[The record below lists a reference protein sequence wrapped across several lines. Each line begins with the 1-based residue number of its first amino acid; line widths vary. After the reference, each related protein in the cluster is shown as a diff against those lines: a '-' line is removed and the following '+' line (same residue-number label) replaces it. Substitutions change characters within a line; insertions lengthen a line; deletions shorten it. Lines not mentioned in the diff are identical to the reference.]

1 MKKDTVV
8 LFVIVAGLSALL
20 MARGLGRKAQTPEIF
35 ADGYTLET
43 ARSISAESGKPLFIL
58 ATADWC
64 GPCQALKRGALTDV
78 EVVAFLRD
86 RTVPVYLEEGPN
98 LAEIRSLG
106 VRAYPTTLLIRG
118 DETMGVIEGG
128 AGPAEYLRM
137 IRQSL
142 GEPG

>member
-8 LFVIVAGLSALL
+8 LFVIVAAFSALL
-20 MARGLGRKAQTPEIF
+20 LVRGLGRTARPPELF
-35 ADGYTLET
+35 SDGYTLEA
-43 ARSISAESGKPLFIL
+43 ARAVSAESGKPLFIL

-64 GPCQALKRGALTDV
+64 GPCQTLKRGVLTDP
-78 EVVAFLRD
+78 EVVSFVRE

-98 LAEIRSLG
+98 LAEISALG

-118 DETMGVIEGG
+118 DETIGVIEGG
-128 AGPAEYLRM
+128 AGADEYLGMLR
-137 IRQSL
+137 RSL